1 MQLFNVEAIV
11 FTKQKFF
18 LTPKAWK
25 NRPHNRPNFF
35 LRTGTE
41 VFQPSKYV
49 KVTPCVYTTVFI
61 VQL

>member
-11 FTKQKFF
+11 FTKQNFF

-35 LRTGTE
+35 LRTGLAAKTARTTKNPLMQE
-41 VFQPSKYV
+41 WVFRLGP
-49 KVTPCVYTTVFI
+49 
-61 VQL
+61 